1 MSVAHRM
8 YARALF
14 EAAREQGRLEPVRDE
29 LSDVAAA
36 VESVPELRA
45 VLENPE
51 LEPTVKASVLVD
63 MLGGEADALVR
74 NFVRLLAEKG
84 RAADLP
90 EIAREYDA
98 LVAAEQRILS
108 VELTTAY
115 TLSDPE
121 AADIVQK
128 IEHASGRPVEA
139 TRKVDPELIGG
150 IVLQAG
156 SMRLDASVRGR
167 LQRLRQELTTARS

>member
-1 MSVAHRM
+1 M
-8 YARALF
+8 YGRALF
-14 EAAREQGRLEPVRDE
+14 EAAREAGELEGIRDDVA
-29 LSDVAAA
+29 DVAA
-36 VESVPELRA
+36 VIEQVPELRA
-45 VLENPE
+45 VLDNPE
-51 LEPTVKASVLVD
+51 LDPDVKASVLLDVA
-63 MLGGEADALVR
+63 GGEARDIVR

-84 RAADLP
+84 RAAELP
-90 EIAREYDA
+90 EIAREFEA
-98 LVAAEQRILS
+98 LVAAEQRVLS

-115 TLSDPE
+115 ELSDPE

-128 IEHASGRPVEA
+128 IEQASGRPVEA
-139 TRKVDPELIGG
+139 TRNVDPELIGG

>member
-1 MSVAHRM
+1 M
-8 YARALF
+8 YARALL
-14 EAAREQGRLEPVRDE
+14 EAARDTGELEEVRDE
-29 LSDVAAA
+29 VSDVAAA
-36 VESVPELRA
+36 IEHVPELRS
-45 VLENPE
+45 VLDNPE
-51 LEPTVKASVLVD
+51 LDPDVKASVLVD
-63 MLGGEADALVR
+63 VVGGEARGVVR

-84 RAADLP
+84 RAGELP
-90 EIAREYDA
+90 EIAQEFDA
-98 LVAAEQRILS
+98 LVAAEERVLA

-115 TLSDPE
+115 ELSDPE